1 MSRLYDALTN
11 IERRAPQVVPQ
22 TDLPGSPV
30 VAPSRR
36 GRIVLGV
43 VVGVAIVGV
52 AAAGG
57 VLLLSRPRP
66 PAPMPVT
73 TIRPTAAP
81 SALPTAV
88 GDTVNVADIRARAQ
102 QAVARNALVEA
113 EALLD
118 RAVATAPT
126 NADCWNDLGVIRVR
140 RGQLRAGIAAFE
152 RGVALQPASADL
164 QRNLAVALD
173 RDGQRAAALTHYRAF
188 LTLAPRHP
196 DRAAIERRV
205 ATP

>member
-1 MSRLYDALTN
+1 MSRLYDALTA

-22 TDLPGSPV
+22 TDLPGATM
-30 VAPSRR
+30 VAASRR

-43 VVGVAIVGV
+43 VGGVAIV
-52 AAAGG
+52 AAAVAG
-57 VLLLSRPRP
+57 VVLALSRPRP

-73 TIRPTAAP
+73 AVQPAAP
-81 SALPTAV
+81 SLLPTAV
-88 GDTVNVADIRARAQ
+88 GDTVNVADIRARAR
-102 QAVARNALVEA
+102 QAASRNALAEA

-126 NADCWNDLGVIRVR
+126 DADCWNDLGVVRVR

-152 RGVALQPASADL
+152 RGVAVQPANADL

-188 LTLAPRHP
+188 LALAPRHP
-196 DRAAIERRV
+196 DRAAVERRV